1 MDAVP
6 AAGTATQAADADP
19 SLKAARAAVKNAR
32 EQQLGLYEAVQPLRL
47 LAFELRII
55 ARQQPPDR
63 WLIDLSSAS
72 DTLIP
77 PQPFPSVPLPED
89 RLFIPAE
96 YVPLW
101 VEKGWK
107 RP

>member
-1 MDAVP
+1 
-6 AAGTATQAADADP
+6 
-19 SLKAARAAVKNAR
+19 
-32 EQQLGLYEAVQPLRL
+32 
-47 LAFELRII
+47 
-55 ARQQPPDR
+55 
-63 WLIDLSSAS
+63 LIDLNSDS
-72 DTLIP
+72 DTLIL
-77 PQPFPSVPLPED
+77 PQSYLSVPLPED